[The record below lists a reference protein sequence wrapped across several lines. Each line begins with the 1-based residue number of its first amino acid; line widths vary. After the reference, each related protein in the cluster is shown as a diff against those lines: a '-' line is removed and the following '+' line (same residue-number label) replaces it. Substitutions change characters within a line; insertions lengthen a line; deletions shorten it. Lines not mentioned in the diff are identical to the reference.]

1 MKVEKGKP
9 NVVIYVRVSSKRQ
22 EYASQIKELKNHCAK
37 NRWEVVKIFKEKIS
51 GKKSIS
57 ERDEF
62 RYALNYC
69 ENNQIDK
76 FLVWEFTRLGRRSI
90 EIQQNVETIHSH
102 CTSVYIH
109 TMNFETLN
117 EKCET
122 TLEGRLVVAL
132 LSQIAELE
140 LDFIAR
146 RLQRGK
152 NAYIEAGGKI
162 GRKVG
167 YKKPIKET
175 KNYKTICDMLQ
186 KGNKLVQIV
195 KASQVSPNT
204 IRKVKAHLKETGELS

>member
-1 MKVEKGKP
+1 MKVENKKP
-9 NVVIYVRVSSKRQ
+9 NVIIYVRVSGKRQ
-22 EYASQIKELKNHCAK
+22 EYESQIKELKNHCAK

-51 GKKSIS
+51 GKTKGKDR
-57 ERDEF
+57 EQF
-62 RYALNYC
+62 NYALNYC

-90 EIQQNVETIHSH
+90 DIQQNVELIHSH
-102 CTSVYIH
+102 CTSVYVH

-117 EKCET
+117 EKCQET
-122 TLEGRLVVAL
+122 IEGRLVVGM

-140 LDFIAR
+140 LSFISQ
-146 RLQRGK
+146 RLERGK
-152 NAYIEAGGKI
+152 KAYIEKGGKV

-167 YKKPIKET
+167 YKKPIEQT
-175 KNYKTICDMLQ
+175 TNYKTIVEMLQ

-204 IRKVKAHLKETGELS
+204 VRKVKAHLISKGEL